1 MTLEPRFVAGVHTQ
15 NGFGRRKRSYSSVPY
30 FSVPSRGT
38 GVRGSIRRSLLSDG
52 NMIFAF
58 FALGQVH

>member
-1 MTLEPRFVAGVHTQ
+1 MG
-15 NGFGRRKRSYSSVPY
+15 GGVPY

-52 NMIFAF
+52 NMF
-58 FALGQVH
+58 FVFFCIRTGALGQGLDWD

>member
-1 MTLEPRFVAGVHTQ
+1 MDLEG
-15 NGFGRRKRSYSSVPY
+15 GSVPIVQFH